1 MMAKKYLFLGLLA
14 TSYWLLATDLVVAQA
29 QTSVPLSASQTVK
42 ASVGKYYFSV
52 YGFASSFA
60 SIVMRTNSYF
70 LGSTVADPYGNFAIK
85 DVLVNEGFSQFCF
98 ETIDVKRIGD
108 SYTCLKI
115 KPLKANGEMRGIF
128 LPPTLGLSGKNIR
141 VGSSVFASG
150 YSMPEAEIRI
160 NLGKGLFI
168 DAKADKKGLYKTEIK
183 DLAVGKYQLFAGAYY
198 QNKNSEAPL
207 KGKELNSLSIPEVII
222 QNLPKIIIFVLIV
235 LLIIILLIILISK
248 RVRRKIKEFLIE
260 KGLIKRKVE
269 KKTLHHE
276 WFIGF

>member
-1 MMAKKYLFLGLLA
+1 MKKYLVLGLLA
-14 TSYWLLATDLVVAQA
+14 VGCLLLATGLVLAQA
-29 QTSVPLSASQTVK
+29 PTSVPLSSSQTVK

-70 LGSTVADPYGNFAIK
+70 LGSTVADPYGNFAIR

-115 KPLKANGEMRGIF
+115 EPLKANGETRGIF
-128 LPPTLGLSGKNIR
+128 LPPTLGLSGKSIR
-141 VGSSVFASG
+141 IGSSVFASG

-168 DAKADKKGLYKTEIK
+168 DSKTDEKGLYKTEIK

-198 QNKNSEAPL
+198 QKKNSEAAL

-235 LLIIILLIILISK
+235 LLIIILLIILIRFYKK
-248 RVRRKIKEFLIE
+248 RA
-260 KGLIKRKVE
+260 
-269 KKTLHHE
+269 KKKASHLHHE

>member
-1 MMAKKYLFLGLLA
+1 MKKYLFLALLA
-14 TSYWLLATDLVVAQA
+14 AGCWLLAAGMAFA
-29 QTSVPLSASQTVK
+29 QTLTPAPLPASQTVK

-85 DVLVNEGFSQFCF
+85 DILVNEGFSDFCF

-108 SYTCLKI
+108 SYACIKI
-115 KPLKANGEMRGIF
+115 KPLMANGEMRGIF
-128 LPPTLGLSGKNIR
+128 LPPTLGLSGKSIR
-141 VGSSVFASG
+141 MGSSVFASG
-150 YSMPEAEIRI
+150 YSMPGAEIRI
-160 NLGKGLFI
+160 KLGKGLFI
-168 DAKADKKGLYKTEIK
+168 DAKADENGFYKTEIK
-183 DLAVGKYQLFAGAYY
+183 DLATGKYQLFAGAYY

-248 RVRRKIKEFLIE
+248 RVRRRIKEFLME
-260 KGLIKRKVE
+260 KGLIRRKVE